1 MLDTGLAIPFWFELT
16 ATVTSAMTGALAATR
31 EKYDILGTI
40 MMAIIIGLFGGVM
53 RDVLLQDY
61 GIYAFQRPELIIAC
75 VICAVVV
82 FYFGRLV
89 KLADP
94 LIEIMDII
102 QCGLWAV
109 IGAGKAIAAGLGI
122 VPTILLG
129 MLTAVGGGIVRD
141 VALNHHIVAFTPG
154 SLYASAAAI
163 SASAYAIMR
172 TYHILDHWS
181 ALICVL
187 LGIGIRIASLEF
199 GWRTKPARDL
209 TIPMADALAKPV
221 RALKGKDK
229 LADLGPADISSLAAH
244 ARKSVKKNRHS
255 TRGRDKTRHKHR
267 L

>member
-1 MLDTGLAIPFWFELT
+1 MLEVAIAIPFWLE
-16 ATVTSAMTGALAATR
+16 LAATLTGGLSGAMSAVR
-31 EKYDILGTI
+31 ARFDIFGCVFIACATGLG
-40 MMAIIIGLFGGVM
+40 GGIT

-122 VPTILLG
+122 VPAILLG

-141 VALNHHIVAFTPG
+141 VALNRHIAAFTPG

-229 LADLGPADISSLAAH
+229 LTDLGPADISTLAAH
-244 ARKSVKKNRHS
+244 ARKSMKKNRHS

-267 L
+267 I